1 MPYNLKL
8 IPKSDY
14 LYATVQGDNSPANI
28 QQYLLEVKHSCE
40 LHNCRKVLIEENLQ
54 GPTIGTF
61 DIFEIVTKLSQ
72 DAAQAKLKIAY
83 VDVNRKHDMN
93 AMHFAESVARNRSVN
108 VRMFSNIREAEEWLQ
123 KDAQTDRLVKG

>member
-1 MPYNLKL
+1 MPYDLKVV
-8 IPKSDY
+8 PKSSY
-14 LYATVQGDNSPANI
+14 LHATVEGDNSLANI
-28 QQYLLEVKHSCE
+28 QHYLLEVKHSCE

-83 VDVNRKHDMN
+83 VDVNREHDMN

-123 KDAQTDRLVKG
+123 KDARTAHLVKG